1 MRNWKKKKE
10 SRLTFC
16 RRPPFWQIQELEGR
30 PFQLRWI
37 WYRRIFFQPKKTLTE
52 KKKQQFLGPKKCLVK
67 VLPKKSL
74 SLEILNFGSCKMFIN
89 LVCSHVSLC
98 HPKILPFFG
107 STILEM
113 EKWNG
118 HGRSFELC
126 TQVACRHILADD
138 FRQSIHLS
146 LFYPRRWSMVI
157 GGPRSRKQIARK
169 VRLKME
175 IWPKTSPPTA
185 IAGSLVGNIRQPAVD
200 FHHIFSWLKPWAL
213 EVRPQ
218 DWNW

>member
-118 HGRSFELC
+118 HGRSFEQLHAGSM
-126 TQVACRHILADD
+126 QACFGRWFQA
-138 FRQSIHLS
+138 IHPSVFVL
-146 LFYPRRWSMVI
+146 
-157 GGPRSRKQIARK
+157 
-169 VRLKME
+169 
-175 IWPKTSPPTA
+175 PKTVIDGDRGTKVKKTNRPKSQAENGNLTKNIPPP
-185 IAGSLVGNIRQPAVD
+185 RQ
-200 FHHIFSWLKPWAL
+200 
-213 EVRPQ
+213 
-218 DWNW
+218 